1 MRYPELGRTPMAHP
15 TWTILALAATVA
27 VMGCQSAAYHRRDV
41 SDTSGEQ
48 LTVGAV
54 QRDIELGMSG
64 AEVAE
69 VLGSPNI
76 VTTDEERREVWIYD
90 KISTQSAY
98 SNSSGSAESSVVG
111 IPFINGGFLAGA
123 GRSSTSGSAGAQ
135 DTSQRTLTVV
145 IKFDEAGLVR
155 DYGYHTSRF

>member
-1 MRYPELGRTPMAHP
+1 MTTPTRTFV
-15 TWTILALAATVA
+15 ALAATIA
-27 VMGCQSAAYHRRDV
+27 LFGCQSAAYHRSDV
-41 SDTSGEQ
+41 SDTSGDQ
-48 LTVGAV
+48 LTVGTV
-54 QRDIELGMSG
+54 QRDIAIGMSG

-69 VLGSPNI
+69 VLGSPNV

-98 SNSSGSAESSVVG
+98 SNSAGSAGANVLG
-111 IPFINGGFLAGA
+111 IPFLDGGFLAGT
-123 GRSSTSGSAGAQ
+123 GRATASGSAGAQ

>member
-1 MRYPELGRTPMAHP
+1 MTTPIRSFVALAA
-15 TWTILALAATVA
+15 ILALA
-27 VMGCQSAAYHRRDV
+27 GCQSAASHRSDV
-41 SDTSGEQ
+41 SDTSGDR
-48 LTVGAV
+48 LTVGSV
-54 QRDIELGMSG
+54 QRDIEIGMSG

-76 VTTDEERREVWIYD
+76 VTTDEQRREVWIYD
-90 KISTQSAY
+90 RISTQSAF
-98 SNSSGSAESSVVG
+98 STSAGSVGSSVFG
-111 IPFINGGFLAGA
+111 IPFIDGGFVAGA
-123 GRSSTSGSAGAQ
+123 GRATASGAAGAQ

>member
-1 MRYPELGRTPMAHP
+1 MATPIRTLVAFAA
-15 TWTILALAATVA
+15 TLALL
-27 VMGCQSAAYHRRDV
+27 GCQSAAYHRSDV
-41 SDTSGEQ
+41 SDTSGDR
-48 LTVGAV
+48 LSVGAV

-76 VTTDEERREVWIYD
+76 VTTDEQRREVWIYD
-90 KISTQSAY
+90 RISTQTAF
-98 SNSSGSAESSVVG
+98 SNSSGSVGSSVFG
-111 IPFINGGFLAGA
+111 IPFIDGGFVAGS
-123 GRSSTSGSAGAQ
+123 GRGTASGSAGAQ

-145 IKFDEAGLVR
+145 IKFDDAGLVR